1 MTVFKS
7 TIIAIGNFPFRL
19 FFILFTVIEVVLE
32 AYAFVG
38 AVGKTIYSFFFKY
51 AAYLHISLTVPEP
64 TTIKRVEGFKNLE
77 IYKALLI
84 FDIFDF
90 KIILETSNST
100 LILSKICFPR
110 ILNATLSETIKN
122 FFFFC
127 NLF

>member
-1 MTVFKS
+1 MCKS
-7 TIIAIGNFPFRL
+7 SNNIIIVPTFLSGIITFGKNPVLDIKYFGLL

-90 KIILETSNST
+90 KIILETK
-100 LILSKICFPR
+100 L
-110 ILNATLSETIKN
+110 
-122 FFFFC
+122 
-127 NLF
+127 